1 MLSNENTMQSIANKV
16 EKEHKALDKDDI
28 AKSTAVKEKA
38 EATKEK
44 ILELG
49 GTEVFENNI
58 LAASWIDDIATP

>member
-1 MLSNENTMQSIANKV
+1 MVSNENTMQNIANKV
-16 EKEHKALDKDDI
+16 DKALDNDDP

-38 EATKEK
+38 EGKKEK

>member
-1 MLSNENTMQSIANKV
+1 MVSNENTMQNIANKV
-16 EKEHKALDKDDI
+16 DKALDNDDP

-38 EATKEK
+38 EVKKEK